1 MVSSL
6 VRKVIKLLTAGIV
19 VVMCLV
25 SCNKNTLE
33 LRPVTCAQFAEF
45 VSATNYVTDAEKFG
59 WSVVQVDVYNFVTV
73 DGANWRK
80 PDGRSTVTSE
90 DFPVTQVSYNDA
102 KAYCTW
108 ANKRLPTYEE
118 FWEIANQDQREIVS
132 NNTLPISNVS
142 EANIIGNVWDITEA
156 EKPDSV
162 RLAGGSL
169 FCSESTC
176 HGTVQEREL
185 YVDKETANIH
195 IGFSVLDR

>member
-1 MVSSL
+1 MVDSRL
-6 VRKVIKLLTAGIV
+6 PNVFKILTAGIV

-25 SCNKNTLE
+25 SCNRKTQE
-33 LRPVTCAQFAEF
+33 LRPVTYAQFAEF
-45 VSATNYVTDAEKFG
+45 VAATNYVTDAEKYG

-73 DGANWRK
+73 DGANWRT
-80 PDGRSTVTSE
+80 PDGRTTVTSE
-90 DFPVTQVSYNDA
+90 SLPVTQVSYNDA
-102 KAYCTW
+102 KAYCAW

-132 NNTLPISNVS
+132 NNTGPISDVT
-142 EANIIGNVWDITEA
+142 EVNIIGNVWDITEA
-156 EKPDSV
+156 GSSDSV

-195 IGFSVLDR
+195 IGFSVLDN

>member
-33 LRPVTCAQFAEF
+33 LRPVTYAQFAEF

-80 PDGRSTVTSE
+80 PDGSSTVTSY
-90 DFPVTQVSYNDA
+90 DLPVTQVSYNDA

-156 EKPDSV
+156 EKPDLV

-169 FCSESTC
+169 FCSENTC